1 MKSLIKIGNKAIAI
15 LDNGEALEKE
25 DITPDEF
32 AILADCNSTVEDIY
46 EIMVPSYRESIQKHK
61 NACELLDRV
70 KASKILTLRGESIY
84 WMKIAEISL
93 PITFA
98 KAVLDA
104 EDEDNDDKLIAYKN
118 FWTLAC
124 LNPDERCRKNLFW
137 FLEKNGFVIS
147 KCGFFVA
154 YRNANYH
161 STEANGTK
169 VYTDVHSGK
178 FRIKIGEMVTMPREE
193 CDADQ
198 DHVCAPALHVATHN
212 WLEKNYFGD
221 TGMVCLVNPADVVAV
236 PPVDSYGKMRTCAY
250 LPIGYASYD
259 EEGHIIP
266 FDVQN
271 GFDCSYVTKVIY
283 EGIMGTEVDS
293 PYKIE
298 IPNIPGIT
306 NKKAITDTLLD
317 IAIKAVTERQI

>member
-15 LDNGEALEKE
+15 LDNGEALERE
-25 DITPDEF
+25 NVTPEEF
-32 AILADCNSTVEDIY
+32 AILADNESSIEDIY
-46 EIMVPSYRESIQKHK
+46 EIMIPSYRESIKKHK
-61 NACELLDRV
+61 DACELSDRV
-70 KASKILTLRGESIY
+70 KESKILTLKGESIY
-84 WMKIAEISL
+84 WAGIAEISL

-104 EDEDNDDKLIAYKN
+104 EDIEDESKLIAYKN

-161 STEANGTK
+161 HTESDGTK

-178 FRIKIGEMVTMPREE
+178 FRIKIGEVVTMPREE
-193 CDADQ
+193 CDGNQ
-198 DHVCAPALHVATHN
+198 DNVCSTGLHCATHN

-221 TGMVCLVNPADVVAV
+221 TGLVCLVNPADVVAV
-236 PPVDSYGKMRTCAY
+236 PPVDSYGKLRTCAY
-250 LPIGYASYD
+250 LPIGYAKYD
-259 EEGHIIP
+259 ESGHIIP
-266 FDVQN
+266 FDVEN

-298 IPNIPGIT
+298 IPSIPGI
-306 NKKAITDTLLD
+306 NNRKAITDTLLD
-317 IAIKAVTERQI
+317 IAIKAVTERQV